1 MPAGQWPLLICVLT
15 FLVPSMTYAQA
26 ARADLVGLIVDDS
39 RAPIEG
45 AAVTL
50 THLATGSTRTTVTRQ
65 DGLFTFVALPPGDYR
80 LETERTGFRRSMIEP
95 VHLATGERARVD
107 VVLHIGVVNEA
118 IDVVA
123 PQPLLQSESGGLGFV
138 VEARQISALPLNGR
152 NFVQLAAL
160 VPGVSLPPNSS
171 FPRINGGR
179 PRTNEYLFDGV
190 SVLQPEPGQVAFLPI
205 IEAIDEFKVE
215 TNSPAAEFGRFN
227 GGVVN
232 LTTRA
237 GTNQPRATAFE
248 FFRNQSLN
256 ARNAF
261 APRELSPDK
270 PPFRRHQ
277 FGAVGGGPI
286 VMNRTFVFAGYQGSR
301 HDIGRVRIS
310 TVPTS
315 LQRQGIFTEPV
326 GGRTPVIYDPA
337 TTQSLGG
344 GVFARDPFRGNVVPT
359 ARMDPIALALLH
371 RFPMPTSPGTASN
384 YQRIGTETQDQNQFD
399 VRLDHVVKGAGRI
412 FSRLS
417 VLRDVTVP
425 VSPLPDGSGSLT
437 GVLGPTQTRGFNIVA
452 NYLQPIGQRA
462 TNELRIGDTGRSV
475 DRTGVL
481 LDGAVSSPGVPGLP
495 PNAAFVDALPT
506 FAISGYQTLG
516 SPAGT
521 NTGLTTR
528 VYQVVD
534 VLAMER
540 GRHLWKAG
548 IDFRW
553 HRLDIVQP
561 PSPTGSFTFTS
572 LFTDL
577 PGRAGTGSP
586 LASFLL
592 GQVQTFSIDVQ
603 RDILRP
609 RAASQEY
616 FVQDDWTPSNHLTV
630 NLGLRYT
637 LDFPS
642 TEASNQ
648 GAVFNLA
655 SQQLDFLGRD
665 GYPRSG
671 RDLRKNNFGPRFG
684 AAYRFDDRTVVRSG
698 YGLVWIELAGITTP
712 FVNPQFPFLQ
722 TVSQRSLDNINAA
735 FTLSRG
741 PGVAPLEPTPDA
753 GLGQGVFTVDR
764 DLGAGYVQQWN
775 IALERQLG
783 SSFTIEIAYAGSTI
797 TRLGLPDTNINQLSV
812 DQLALGPA
820 LVEAVPNPFY
830 GDVPQSSSIGGQTI
844 PRAQLLRPFPRFTT
858 VSYYRNNVGSS
869 HYHAAQLRVE
879 KRFAKGL
886 AFGLS
891 YTRSKLLDDASSVFD
906 ATVLTGPVANYPVAD
921 TFNRTLERDVSNG
934 DTPNNLVATVTFEL
948 PWGQGRRWNPGG
960 VAGAAAADWTLSAVV
975 SAQSGLPLA
984 VTQATNF
991 NAFAGFGVQRPNRVR
1006 DPGLPSDERSRARWF
1021 DIGAFETAPQFT
1033 LGTSSRNP
1041 VRGPAY
1047 RNVDLVVSRRV
1058 AVGRT
1063 SLELRVEAFN
1073 ALNTPA
1079 LGAPNTVLGTAG
1091 FGSITSAGDPRVIQ
1105 LGVRVNY

>member
-1 MPAGQWPLLICVLT
+1 MG
-15 FLVPSMTYAQA
+15 LV
-26 ARADLVGLIVDDS
+26 VDES
-39 RAPIEG
+39 SAPVED
-45 AAVTL
+45 AAVAL
-50 THLATGSTRTTVTRQ
+50 TQLATGTARATATGR
-65 DGLFTFVALPPGDYR
+65 DGVFTFVALPPGDYQ
-80 LETERTGFRRSMIEP
+80 LETERTGFRRTVRE
-95 VHLATGERARVD
+95 VHLAAGKRSRVD
-107 VVLHIGVVNEA
+107 VVLRVAGVAEVVA
-118 IDVVA
+118 VVA
-123 PQPLLQSESGGLGFV
+123 PEPLLQSEAGRLGLVIEG
-138 VEARQISALPLNGR
+138 RQISSLPLNGR
-152 NFVQLAAL
+152 SFVQLAAL
-160 VPGVSLPPNSS
+160 APGVSLPPNSA

-205 IEAIDEFKVE
+205 IEAIEEFRVD

-237 GTNQPRATAFE
+237 GTNQLRATAFE

-261 APRELSPDK
+261 APRDLSPDE
-270 PPFRRHQ
+270 PGFRRHQ

-286 VMNRTFVFAGYQGSR
+286 VRNHTFFFAGYQGGR
-301 HDIGRVRIS
+301 QNVGRVRIS
-310 TVPTS
+310 TVPTL

-326 GGRTPVIYDPA
+326 AGHSPVIYDPA
-337 TTQSLGG
+337 TTQPLGAG
-344 GVFARDPFRGNVVPT
+344 AFTRDPFAGNAVPT
-359 ARMDPIALALLH
+359 RRMDPVALALLQ
-371 RFPMPTSPGTASN
+371 RFPLPTSPGTANN

-399 VRLDHVVKGAGRI
+399 VRLDHLVDRSGRV
-412 FSRLS
+412 FARLS
-417 VLRDVTVP
+417 ALRDVTVP

-437 GVLGPTQTRGFNIVA
+437 GVLGRTNTLGFNIVA

-462 TNELRIGDTGRSV
+462 TNELRIGDTGRSI
-475 DRTGVL
+475 DRTGVFL
-481 LDGAVSSPGVPGLP
+481 GSAAANALGLPGLP
-495 PNAAFVDALPT
+495 SNAPFVDALPT
-506 FAISGYQTLG
+506 VAISGYQALG

-521 NTGLTTR
+521 NSDFQTR
-528 VYQVVD
+528 VFQVVD
-534 VLAMER
+534 VLAMQR

-553 HRLDIVQP
+553 QRLDVAQP

-577 PGRAGTGSP
+577 PGRTGTGSP

-603 RDILRP
+603 RDTLRP
-609 RAASQEY
+609 RAESQEY
-616 FVQDDWTPSNHLTV
+616 FVQDDWVASSRLTF

-637 LDFPS
+637 LNFPS

-648 GAVFNLA
+648 GAIFNLA
-655 SQQLDFLGRD
+655 SQQLDYLGRD

-671 RDLRKNNFGPRFG
+671 RDLRRNNLGPRFG
-684 AAYRFDDRTVVRSG
+684 VAYRLDDRTVVRSG

-712 FVNPQFPFLQ
+712 FINPQFPFLQ
-722 TVSQRSLDNINAA
+722 SVGQRSLDNINAA
-735 FTLSRG
+735 FTLSQG
-741 PGVAPLEPTPDA
+741 PTVAPLEPTPDA

-764 DLGAGYVQQWN
+764 NLGAGYAQQWN
-775 IALERQLG
+775 LAVERQLG
-783 SSFTIEIAYAGSTI
+783 SNVTIEVGYAGSKI
-797 TRLGLPDTNINQLSV
+797 THVGLPDTNINQLSV
-812 DQLALGPA
+812 DQLVLGPA
-820 LVEAVPNPFY
+820 LLEQVPNPFY
-830 GDVPQSSSIGGQTI
+830 GEVPESSSVGGPTV
-844 PRAQLLRPFPRFTT
+844 PRAQLLRPYPRFTT
-858 VSYYRNNVGSS
+858 VSYYRNNVGTS
-869 HYHAAQLRVE
+869 HYHAAQLHIE
-879 KRFAKGL
+879 KRFSAGL
-886 AFGLS
+886 AFGVS

-921 TFNRTLERDVSNG
+921 TFNRALERDVSNG
-934 DTPNNLVATVTFEL
+934 DTPNNLVSTLTWEL
-948 PWGQGRRWNPGG
+948 PWGAGRRRRLLG
-960 VAGAAAADWTLSAVV
+960 VAGQLAADWTVSAVV

-1006 DPGLPSDERSRARWF
+1006 DPELPPDERSRARWF

-1033 LGTSSRNP
+1033 IGTSSRNP
-1041 VRGPAY
+1041 IRGPAY

-1058 AVGRT
+1058 AVART

-1073 ALNTPA
+1073 LLNTPP
-1079 LGAPNTVLGTAG
+1079 LGAPNTVLGTSG

-1105 LGVRVNY
+1105 LAVRLHF